1 MTGVVRSG
9 PRYLAGA
16 VLCAEINN
24 VILIGGARLGVPDT
38 VGVILTWLVGSS
50 VGYAWH
56 ALVTYGDRLHW
67 RAYGQFMAGGALGT
81 PLSWLLVMTMRKGL
95 GWPMEWTAP
104 AMTVLMLIYNYLNAR
119 AAIHWRRRKAAG

>member
-1 MTGVVRSG
+1 
-9 PRYLAGA
+9 
-16 VLCAEINN
+16 
-24 VILIGGARLGVPDT
+24 
-38 VGVILTWLVGSS
+38 
-50 VGYAWH
+50 
-56 ALVTYGDRLHW
+56 
-67 RAYGQFMAGGALGT
+67 MAGGALGT

>member
-16 VLCAEINN
+16 VLCAVINN
-24 VILIGGARLGVPDT
+24 VILIAGAHLGVPDT
-38 VGVILTWLVGSS
+38 VGVILTFLIGSS
-50 VGYAWH
+50 VGYVWH

-67 RAYGQFMAGGALGT
+67 RAYGQFMAGGALGV
-81 PLSWLLVMTMRKGL
+81 PLSWLLIMLFRKGL

-104 AMTVLMLIYNYLNAR
+104 AATVLLLIYNDLTAR
-119 AAIHWRRRKAAG
+119 AAIHGRSRKA

>member
-16 VLCAEINN
+16 VLCAAINN
-24 VILIGGARLGVPDT
+24 VILIAGARLGWPDT
-38 VGVILTWLVGSS
+38 LGVIATWLVGSS

-56 ALVTYGDRLHW
+56 GLVTYGHGLHW
-67 RAYGQFMAGGALGT
+67 RSYGQFMAGAALGV
-81 PLSWLLVMTMRKGL
+81 PVAWLVIMVLRKGL

-104 AMTVLMLIYNYLNAR
+104 TATVLMLIYNYCNAR